1 MPRFNGYEKI
11 LEKEASKQYKNV
23 IAIFYDE
30 SDFFSLKKLNFF
42 EKAILFIIKSLVAG
56 NPHENKLFI
65 KIRDFI
71 LSFHAFPKFEQ
82 WVLNQINTE
91 LVYDN
96 LVVVKG
102 YGLSENAI
110 QSINVKCKSLYQW
123 DNIIHFPSTISLSK
137 AFDVVYSFDKAD
149 VQSMGWKF
157 LPNFYLSVAHK
168 ENEINLKSN
177 DLFFV
182 GVYSPL
188 RLRILA
194 DLIVWANANGYTY
207 YFKLYSKFLQENEII
222 TNEKICKEEYDDMF
236 RRSKFII
243 EISKCE
249 QVGYSQRYLES
260 LDNRSVFVVANSSE
274 LKVSKGHII
283 SLSEFKSNNIV
294 QNEFLLS
301 SFLTFDES
309 EVLEVCEV
317 SNWLKLLTCNSNAIY
332 FSM

>member
-1 MPRFNGYEKI
+1 MPKFNGYEKI
-11 LEKEASKQYKNV
+11 LEKEASKQYKSV
-23 IAIFYDE
+23 TAIFYDE
-30 SDFFSLKKLNFF
+30 TDFFSLRKLSFF
-42 EKAILFIIKSLVAG
+42 EKSILFIISFLVAG
-56 NPHENKLFI
+56 NPHENSFFI

-71 LSFHAFPKFEQ
+71 LSFHAFPKFEK
-82 WVLNQINTE
+82 WVLNQINTK

-110 QSINVKCKSLYQW
+110 QSINAKCKSLYQW

-137 AFDVVYSFDKAD
+137 VFDVVYSFDKAD
-149 VQSMGWKF
+149 AQSMRWKF
-157 LPNFYLSVAHK
+157 LPNFYLSSK
-168 ENEINLKSN
+168 SKKDEINLKSN

-194 DLIVWANANGYTY
+194 DLIVWANVNGYSY
-207 YFKLYSKFLQENEII
+207 YFKLYSKFLQEDEII
-222 TNEKICKEEYDDMF
+222 TNKKICKEKYNDIF

-249 QVGYSQRYLES
+249 QIGYSQRYLES
-260 LDNRSVFVVANSSE
+260 LDNGSVFVVANSSE
-274 LKVSKGHII
+274 LNVSKGHII

-294 QNEFLLS
+294 QNNFLLS
-301 SFLTFDES
+301 SFLTLDES
-309 EVLEVCEV
+309 KVLEVCEV
-317 SNWLKLLTCNSNAIY
+317 SNWLKLLTCNSDSIY